1 MQQLL
6 IVTLENK
13 RSRLASLP
21 SICSF
26 PHKNSAFH
34 DLRVGLCVRRRRGR
48 KAQVAEEQLGWG
60 GKPPTRKCRQ
70 APRVADVSAWPLW
83 LHTHLDVKR
92 AHVREIRRLDSGT
105 QRLPLLTREPEV
117 LDCSGWN
124 GEREESPAP
133 APPPHTDPPN
143 KRCTQE
149 SRRC

>member
-6 IVTLENK
+6 IVTLEKK

-48 KAQVAEEQLGWG
+48 KAQVAQEQLGWGG

-70 APRVADVSAWPLW
+70 APERPTCQRGRSGFTPIWMLNER
-83 LHTHLDVKR
+83 TS
-92 AHVREIRRLDSGT
+92 VR
-105 QRLPLLTREPEV
+105 
-117 LDCSGWN
+117 
-124 GEREESPAP
+124 
-133 APPPHTDPPN
+133 
-143 KRCTQE
+143 
-149 SRRC
+149 